1 MDFIV
6 SYQLYSRNR
15 AQAIIDLREHL
26 IADGENTEV
35 LVKAVVKDEKDEKG
49 EKGEKDEKDEKDEK
63 ELVMNNCC
71 KCGQDPYFCQCNEII
86 KLMYSKF
93 NQFNQFNQF
102 NPEKDTY

>member
-26 IADGENTEV
+26 IAGGEKTEV
-35 LVKAVVKDEKDEKG
+35 LVT
-49 EKGEKDEKDEKDEK
+49 DEKDEKDDI

-71 KCGQDPYFCQCNEII
+71 KCGQSPYFCQCNEII

-93 NQFNQFNQF
+93 S
-102 NPEKDTY
+102 PEKDTY

>member
-26 IADGENTEV
+26 IADGEKTEV
-35 LVKAVVKDEKDEKG
+35 LVKAVEVNAVEVKAVEVNAVEDDI
-49 EKGEKDEKDEKDEK
+49 

>member
-26 IADGENTEV
+26 IASGEKTEVLVTEVLVTEV
-35 LVKAVVKDEKDEKG
+35 LVKA
-49 EKGEKDEKDEKDEK
+49 EKDEKDEK

-71 KCGQDPYFCQCNEII
+71 KCGQSPYFCQCNEII

-93 NQFNQFNQF
+93 NQFN
-102 NPEKDTY
+102 PEKDTY

>member
-26 IADGENTEV
+26 IADGEKTEV
-35 LVKAVVKDEKDEKG
+35 LVKAVEVNEV
-49 EKGEKDEKDEKDEK
+49 KDEK

-93 NQFNQFNQF
+93 S
-102 NPEKDTY
+102 PEKDTY

>member
-15 AQAIIDLREHL
+15 RQAIIDLREHL

-35 LVKAVVKDEKDEKG
+35 LVKAVEVLVKDVND
-49 EKGEKDEKDEKDEK
+49 EKDEKDEKDDIEI
-63 ELVMNNCC
+63 VMNNCC

-93 NQFNQFNQF
+93 NQFN
-102 NPEKDTY
+102 PEKDTY